1 MKRVK
6 AIVGIQ
12 GADWSIDAGEVQD
25 WGDDRAEFYIRS
37 GDVELVEDL
46 NPQKPKVV
54 EEPKA
59 KRSKAKK

>member
-46 NPQKPKVV
+46 NPKAV